1 MPSVDASVSPRERT
15 REAVYRIIRMS
26 PGITRSGLATV
37 TGLSGSTVSH
47 AVARLIAEGRVAE
60 GAVEERR
67 LGAGPG
73 RPATTL
79 AAVATG
85 EMVGAMDFG
94 HAHVNV
100 AIGDGLGQLIAR
112 EHLEIDTHILADEAM
127 DLAAQ
132 RIADLQATHGGRL
145 AAIVAGAPAHVD
157 RRSGIVASTVQSRWL
172 GRAPAGELSRR
183 LGQSVNVENDAVL
196 GAYGELISGAGRG
209 HADFCYVKVG
219 HGIGAGLVVGGRLY
233 RGGVG
238 LGGQVGHARVP
249 ERSDLCRCGGRGC
262 LEAVVSVSAIE
273 ARLAV
278 AHAAPTAPIA
288 GPASFDDAVSKRI
301 LAEAGATLGEALA
314 PVCNLLNPTAL
325 IIGGGLGASSTD
337 FLEGAAVAVERYTQ
351 PGIAATVEVLG
362 AELGELAEL
371 TGALRLASRLALR

>member
-1 MPSVDASVSPRERT
+1 
-15 REAVYRIIRMS
+15 MS
-26 PGITRSGLATV
+26 SGITRSGIATV
-37 TGLSGSTVSH
+37 TGLSGSTVGH
-47 AVARLIAEGRVAE
+47 AVARLIAQGRVREGTAE
-60 GAVEERR
+60 EKSPGS
-67 LGAGPG
+67 GPG
-73 RPATTL
+73 RPAITL
-79 AAVATG
+79 EAVATG

-100 AIGDGLGQLIAR
+100 AIGDGLGRLIAR
-112 EHLEIDTHILADEAM
+112 DHLEIDTHVLADEAM

-132 RIADLQATHGGRL
+132 RIADLQAAHGGRL

-157 RRSGIVASTVQSRWL
+157 RRSGIVASTIQSRWL

-183 LGQSVNVENDAVL
+183 CGQSVSVENDAVL
-196 GAYGELISGAGRG
+196 GAYGELICGAGRG

-249 ERSDLCRCGGRGC
+249 DRSDLCRCGGRGC
-262 LEAVVSVSAIE
+262 LEAVVSVPAMR
-273 ARLAV
+273 AQLAV
-278 AHAAPTAPIA
+278 AHASPAALEDL
-288 GPASFDDAVSKRI
+288 ASFDDAVSKRI
-301 LAEAGATLGEALA
+301 LASAGATLGEALA

-337 FLEGAAVAVERYTQ
+337 FLEGTAVAVERYTQ
-351 PGIAATVEVLG
+351 PGIAATVDVLG

-371 TGALRLASRLALR
+371 TGALCLASRLALR